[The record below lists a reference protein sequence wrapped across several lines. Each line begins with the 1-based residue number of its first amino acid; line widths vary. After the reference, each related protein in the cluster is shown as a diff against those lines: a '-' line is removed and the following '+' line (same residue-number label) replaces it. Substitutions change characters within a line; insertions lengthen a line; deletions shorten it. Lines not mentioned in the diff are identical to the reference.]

1 MVNIYHSLE
10 EQLPPFSGF
19 KWFTTN
25 DTQQPTT
32 WALILEAASSSK
44 MLVTIYKLTLF
55 IYMKT

>member
-10 EQLPPFSGF
+10 EQLLPFSGF
-19 KWFTTN
+19 QWFKT
-25 DTQQPTT
+25 DDST